1 MTLACYR
8 IGARVDA
15 GYREGDTRGMDTPT
29 RGAEALRKYLAEP
42 GRSQVAL
49 AAALHCGQPAIAA
62 WVAGRTRPTPPLR
75 ESLELV
81 DVCPASWWETP
92 EERAQ
97 VERVRAGLVPPT
109 VDGAS

>member
-1 MTLACYR
+1 MT
-8 IGARVDA
+8 
-15 GYREGDTRGMDTPT
+15 DTPT
-29 RGAEALRKYLAEP
+29 RGAEALRDYLAAS

-49 AAALHCGQPAIAA
+49 AASLYCGQPAIAA

-75 ESLELV
+75 EALELV
-81 DVCPASWWETP
+81 AGIPASWWELP

-109 VDGAS
+109 GEGVS